1 MEKGKQEN
9 LLDKIG
15 INFHR
20 KLSFKLFIIGFLV
33 LLLLIPK
40 VMILSLITE
49 RSTNASDAIHEVMS
63 KWSDAQTLT
72 GPVLTIPYQEK
83 VYNEDKD
90 KMEIFIHEATFLPKV
105 LNINGNIKP
114 EKLYRS
120 IYDVVVYQSDLQIEG
135 SFEFP
140 DFASLNIPVE
150 NVLWDQA
157 QLLLSIGDL
166 RGINEA
172 VRINW
177 AGDELTFSPGLK
189 HESIGERGISV
200 HIPKWT
206 DRKSYDFKLKLGLK
220 GSENIQFTPVGEE
233 TIVQLTSTWNDPG
246 FIGNF
251 LPAERN
257 ITKEGFE
264 AQWKVLHFNR
274 NFSQQWTSKNTN
286 NIRTAALHQ
295 SDFGVQLVS
304 VANHYQKN
312 IRSAKY
318 SILIILIVF
327 IVFFMYEVFSKQR
340 IHPFQYIMV
349 GSALTLFYLL
359 LLSFSEHL
367 GFDKAYLISAVAV
380 IILVFLYSRSFMLR
394 IKSSVGIALAIAAC
408 FGFVFILLQLESFAL
423 LAGSTGLFILLA
435 LLMYT
440 TRKVNWYKE

>member
-1 MEKGKQEN
+1 MEKEKQEN

-15 INFHR
+15 ISFHR

-33 LLLLIPK
+33 ILLLIPK
-40 VMILSLITE
+40 VMILSLINE
-49 RSTNASDAIHEVMS
+49 RSTNASEATHEAMS
-63 KWSDAQTLT
+63 KWSDAQTVT

-83 VYNEDKD
+83 VYNEDKG
-90 KMEIFIHEATFLPKV
+90 KVEVFIHEATFLPKQM
-105 LNINGNIKP
+105 NITGTIKP

-120 IYDVVVYQSDLQIEG
+120 IFDVIVYQSELQIDG
-135 SFEFP
+135 SFDFP
-140 DFASLNIPVE
+140 DFADLNIPAE

-172 VRINW
+172 VRIKW
-177 AGDELTFSPGLK
+177 SEKELTFSPGLNHK
-189 HESIGERGISV
+189 SIGDRGISV
-200 HIPKWT
+200 QLPEWT
-206 DRKSYDFKLKLGLK
+206 NRESYAFNLKLGLK
-220 GSENIQFTPVGEE
+220 GSESILFTPVGEE
-233 TIVQLTSTWNDPG
+233 TTVQLTSTWNDPG

-251 LPAERN
+251 LPTDRS
-257 ITKEGFE
+257 ITQDGFE
-264 AQWKVLHFNR
+264 ANWSVLHFNR
-274 NFSQQWTSKNTN
+274 NFPQQWTDKTSSTVNY
-286 NIRTAALHQ
+286 TAFHQ

-304 VANHYQKN
+304 MANHYQKN
-312 IRSAKY
+312 TRSAKY
-318 SILIILIVF
+318 SILIILIIF

-367 GFDKAYLISAVAV
+367 GFDMAYLISAAAV
-380 IILVFLYSRSFMLR
+380 IVLVFLYSRTFMAKF
-394 IKSSVGIALAIAAC
+394 KSSVGVALAIAAC

-423 LAGSTGLFILLA
+423 LAGSIGLFILLA